1 MGDILEYWSKSSSG
15 FCPGSFNLMFL
26 IENTDLSDNLLSNP
40 KLFVDDLSLF
50 FVVHDKDSSLNDFV
64 IFYA

>member
-1 MGDILEYWSKSSSG
+1 
-15 FCPGSFNLMFL
+15 MFL